1 TQFGRRGRKIHLS
14 TFSRG
19 GKPVNA
25 LESEVN
31 PQVILSECFDEYGN
45 DKTNSLGTNHSQESS
60 NDQIHI
66 ADEDKILNIE
76 QNQLILEK
84 GIKFPGYNAF
94 FL

>member
-1 TQFGRRGRKIHLS
+1 GVPGHQGIEGNEIADELAKE
-14 TFSRG
+14 
-19 GKPVNA
+19 PVNA

-45 DKTNSLGTNHSQESS
+45 DKTNSLGTNHSQEIS

-84 GIKFPGYNAF
+84 GIKFPEAEK
-94 FL
+94 

>member
-1 TQFGRRGRKIHLS
+1 MHRKPASLLS
-14 TFSRG
+14 
-19 GKPVNA
+19 KPVNA

-45 DKTNSLGTNHSQESS
+45 DKTNSLGTNHSQEIS

-66 ADEDKILNIE
+66 VDEDKILNIE

-84 GIKFPGYNAF
+84 GIKFPDTRRPP
-94 FL
+94 